1 VAGDEGGASL
11 AKQAL
16 ARAREVAAAN
26 RLAGERSAAAQR
38 RSQVR
43 SANAA
48 DSRRRVAETRAE
60 GDPVAFGA
68 SISDLLADRGWEG
81 ELSQARVTAD
91 WPAMVGPEI
100 AAHSEPV
107 SLRGGV
113 LTVEASSTSWA
124 TEITLLQ
131 RKVLASIALAVGPDV
146 VTKLVVRGPVGPSW
160 RHGRLRVPGQGPR
173 DTYG

>member
-1 VAGDEGGASL
+1 MADNEGGASL

-16 ARAREVAAAN
+16 ARAREAAAAN
-26 RLAGERSAAAQR
+26 RLATERSAAAQR
-38 RSQVR
+38 RAQVR
-43 SANAA
+43 NANAA

-81 ELSQARVTAD
+81 ELSEARVTAD

-107 SLRGGV
+107 SLRAGV

-131 RKVLASIALAVGPDV
+131 RKVLASIVEAVGPDV